1 MITVSIL
8 INGEPIFTRT
18 AVNRL
23 KEHGVYILDTGERI
37 HHTPEDGAVALAHK
51 MLASIEAD
59 PDQLSL
65 CNNCGFMSQT
75 WHGTCTKCKHK
86 KERRNG

>member
-8 INGEPIFTRT
+8 INGEPIYART

-37 HHTPEDGAVALAHK
+37 HHNPEDGAVDLAIK
-51 MLASIEAD
+51 MLHTIAD
-59 PDQLSL
+59 NPDEVSL
-65 CNNCGFMSQT
+65 CNNCYCMT
-75 WHGTCTKCKHK
+75 KTIHGKCGKCKVK
-86 KERRNG
+86 K

>member
-8 INGEPIFTRT
+8 INGEPLYTRT

-37 HHTPEDGAVALAHK
+37 HHNPDEGAVALAHK

-65 CNNCGFMSQT
+65 CDNCYAMTKT
-75 WHGTCTKCKHK
+75 WHHTCTKCKAP
-86 KERRNG
+86 KERL

>member
-8 INGEPIFTRT
+8 INGEPIFART

-37 HHTPEDGAVALAHK
+37 IHNPDDGAVALAVK
-51 MLASIEAD
+51 MLHTISDD
-59 PDQLSL
+59 PEELSL
-65 CNNCGFMSQT
+65 CKNCWCMTKT
-75 WHGTCTKCKHK
+75 WHGGCVKCKHK
-86 KERRNG
+86 KERE

>member
-1 MITVSIL
+1 MITVSIS
-8 INGEPIFTRT
+8 INGEPLFART

-23 KEHGVYILDTGERI
+23 EEHGVYILDTGERI
-37 HHTPEDGAVALAHK
+37 HHNPDEGAVALAQK
-51 MLASIEAD
+51 MLATIESD

-65 CNNCGFMSQT
+65 CDNCYCMTKT

-86 KERRNG
+86 KERL